1 MPGCPCRRSRP
12 RAGSSSRS
20 RRSAAAGSPG
30 RAARRCGRDQRD
42 LGGAGQ
48 VQVVVGGAEDLLLV
62 GGQEAGPEH
71 RLPPDQHRR
80 DHGHE
85 PGRRQPVHGEADQGE
100 LEQRPRPDQVAEAG
114 PGHLGRPDGVD
125 RAQQLAQLQVVADGE
140 VEVPRG
146 ADPAQLDRVLLAAG
160 RDGLLGRVGHA
171 GLDLGQGGV
180 GGAQAVLGRV
190 EPVSDSSLRPARTR
204 SRSSGAAL
212 ATSRPRRFCSARR
225 ASTSVTRRRR
235 SASASSSRST
245 WSATPGPR
253 LARAALTRSGS
264 SRTSFRSS
272 MPLGYLDRRDRIRPV
287 APMARVMAARSSS
300 ERLWPERLPMD
311 RLGVGAG
318 PRRGRC

>member
-1 MPGCPCRRSRP
+1 MPGVLAVGAGLAPEAGREAGVAQRQGRRVEQLV
-12 RAGSSSRS
+12 AVVG
-20 RRSAAAGSPG
+20 
-30 RAARRCGRDQRD
+30 DQQD

-62 GGQEAGPEH
+62 GGQEPGPEH

-85 PGRRQPVHGEADQGE
+85 PGRRQPFHGEADQGE

-160 RDGLLGRVGHA
+160 RDGRVGRVGHA

-180 GGAQAVLGRV
+180 GGAQAVLGLV
-190 EPVSDSSLRPARTR
+190 EAVRQLLEAGQDPLALVRGGLGDLPAAALLLGPQGLDLGDQAAAVGVGLQQPVDLVGGA
-204 SRSSGAAL
+204 GAAL
-212 ATSRPRRFCSARR
+212 GQGRLDPLGV
-225 ASTSVTRRRR
+225 VTHELQIQH
-235 SASASSSRST
+235 A
-245 WSATPGPR
+245 PR
-253 LARAALTRSGS
+253 L
-264 SRTSFRSS
+264 
-272 MPLGYLDRRDRIRPV
+272 PDRRHRIR
-287 APMARVMAARSSS
+287 
-300 ERLWPERLPMD
+300 
-311 RLGVGAG
+311 
-318 PRRGRC
+318 